1 MIAAHRRHR
10 TYPVILPEESV
21 VVAPHR
27 RPRRAH
33 PLARGLVLL
42 TLFGA
47 PLLGHVWLESQAAQA
62 GYRLRALRQEV
73 AQLER
78 EREALRSQA
87 AALRSPDRLE
97 RLAARW
103 GLKPPSPDQ
112 LAAVVVPG
120 DLVSRPAVASAP
132 PPWWE
137 RLARFLHDTAA
148 VAAERPRP

>member
-1 MIAAHRRHR
+1 MIAPQRRHR
-10 TYPVILPEESV
+10 TYPVILPEDSGLP
-21 VVAPHR
+21 APQR

-33 PLARGLVLL
+33 PVARGLVLL
-42 TLFGA
+42 TLLGA

-78 EREALRSQA
+78 EREALGSRA

-97 RLAARW
+97 RVAARW
-103 GLKPPSPDQ
+103 GLRPPTPDQ

-120 DLVSRPAVASAP
+120 DLVGRAAAASA

-137 RLARFLHDTAA
+137 RLARLLQDATA